1 MPISLPDQVILAINA
16 GSTNIKFALFHPGQG
31 QGEEGERI
39 LEGCVDGIGSG
50 NGCFSVD
57 AFDPQLSFSRHFGI
71 PERYNAAQVLMDW
84 LAEHV
89 DPAALSAIGH
99 RVVHGGP
106 NYWQPQLL
114 DPAIRH
120 DMHKL
125 TSFDPEHL
133 PLELLMI
140 DTLAQ
145 KFPAVP
151 QVACF
156 DTAFHHAMPR
166 VARMVAIP
174 RRYEALGV
182 RRYGFHGLSC
192 AYLVD
197 ELERL
202 AGRPAA
208 HGRVILAHLGG
219 GASITAVHG
228 GNSVDTSMGMTPAG
242 GLPMG
247 SRSGDVDPGLAWY
260 LERTEQLTPKQ
271 FNHMV
276 NHDSGLR
283 GISGTSGDMRLLLA
297 AQKDDVRA
305 FDAVALFCYQAR
317 KTVCAM
323 AGALEGVDTLVF
335 SGGVG
340 EHAAQVR
347 ERICDG
353 LGFLG
358 VKLDPARNA
367 TGAAVIS
374 SDDSAVAVR
383 VIHTDENRMIA
394 RDVGA
399 LLQASPANSGAR
411 S

>member
-1 MPISLPDQVILAINA
+1 MPISLPDQVILALNA
-16 GSTNIKFALFHPGQG
+16 GSTNIKFSLFHPGEGQG
-31 QGEEGERI
+31 QEADHI
-39 LEGCVDGIGSG
+39 LEGCVEGIGSG
-50 NGCFSVD
+50 NGCFRVV
-57 AFDPQLSFSRHFGI
+57 AANPEHSFSRHFGI

-84 LAEHV
+84 LGEHV
-89 DPAALSAIGH
+89 DPAGLKAIGH

-106 NYWQPQLL
+106 NYWAPQLL
-114 DPAIRH
+114 DPAIRQ
-120 DMHKL
+120 DLHKL
-125 TSFDPEHL
+125 TSFDPDHL

-145 KFPAVP
+145 KYPAVP

-166 VARMVAIP
+166 LARMVAIP
-174 RRYEALGV
+174 RRYEARGV

-192 AYLVD
+192 AFLVE

-219 GASITAVHG
+219 GASITAVKG
-228 GNSVDTSMGMTPAG
+228 GQSVDTSMGMTPAG
-242 GLPMG
+242 GLPMA

-260 LERTEQLTPKQ
+260 LERTEKLTASQ

-276 NHDSGLR
+276 NHDSGLL
-283 GISGTSGDMRLLLA
+283 GISETSGDMQVLLA

-305 FDAVALFCYQAR
+305 AEAVALFCYQAR

-323 AGALEGVDTLVF
+323 AGALAGVDTLVF

-340 EHAAQVR
+340 EHAAHVR
-347 ERICDG
+347 ASICEG

-358 VKLDPARNA
+358 VNLDQTRNA
-367 TGAAVIS
+367 KGEAVIS
-374 SDDSAVAVR
+374 HDDSAVTVR
-383 VIHTDENRMIA
+383 VIPTNENRMIA
-394 RDVGA
+394 RQVGA
-399 LLQASPANSGAR
+399 LLQASHAERGGQP
-411 S
+411 

>member
-1 MPISLPDQVILAINA
+1 MPIPLPDQVILAINA
-16 GSTNIKFALFHPGQG
+16 GSTNIKFALFHPGRG
-31 QGEEGERI
+31 HHEGERI
-39 LEGCVDGIGSG
+39 LEGCVEGIGSG
-50 NGCFSVD
+50 DGCFSVV
-57 AFDPQLSFSRHFGI
+57 AANPEHSFSRHFGI
-71 PERYNAAQVLMDW
+71 PERYNAAHVLMDW

-89 DPAALSAIGH
+89 DPAALAAIGH

-106 NYWQPQLL
+106 GYWEPRLL
-114 DPAIRH
+114 DPAIRQ
-120 DMHKL
+120 DLHKL

-145 KFPAVP
+145 KFPAVA
-151 QVACF
+151 QIACF

-166 VARMVAIP
+166 LARMVAIP
-174 RRYEALGV
+174 RRYEAIGV

-192 AYLVD
+192 AFLVD
-197 ELERL
+197 QLERL

-219 GASITAVHG
+219 GASITAVKG
-228 GNSVDTSMGMTPAG
+228 GQSVDTSMGMTPAG
-242 GLPMG
+242 GLPMA

-260 LERTEQLTPKQ
+260 LERTEKLTASQ
-271 FNHMV
+271 FKHMV
-276 NHDSGLR
+276 NHDSGLL
-283 GISGTSGDMRLLLA
+283 GISETSGDMRVLLA

-323 AGALEGVDTLVF
+323 AGALAGVDTLVF

-347 ERICDG
+347 ANICEG

-358 VKLDPARNA
+358 VNLDPTRNA
-367 TGAAVIS
+367 KGEAVIS
-374 SDDSAVAVR
+374 TDDSAVTVR
-383 VIHTDENRMIA
+383 VIHTDEQRMIA
-394 RDVGA
+394 RQAGA
-399 LLQASPANSGAR
+399 LVQANKGGQP
-411 S
+411 

>member
-1 MPISLPDQVILAINA
+1 MPIPLPDQLILALNA
-16 GSTNIKFALFHPGQG
+16 GSTNIKFSLFQPGQG
-31 QGEEGERI
+31 HHEADRV
-39 LEGCVDGIGSG
+39 LEGCVEGIGSG
-50 NGCFSVD
+50 DGCFSVT
-57 AFDPQLSFSRHFGI
+57 AANPEHSFSRHFGI
-71 PERYNAAQVLMDW
+71 PERYNAAQVLIDW
-84 LAEHV
+84 LGEHV

-106 NYWQPQLL
+106 NYWEPQLL
-114 DPAIRH
+114 DPAIRQ
-120 DMHKL
+120 DLHKL

-140 DTLAQ
+140 DKLAQ
-145 KFPAVP
+145 KYPAVP

-166 VARMVAIP
+166 LARMVAIP

-192 AYLVD
+192 AFLVE

-219 GASITAVHG
+219 GASITAVKG
-228 GNSVDTSMGMTPAG
+228 GQSVDTSMGMTPAG
-242 GLPMG
+242 GLPMA

-260 LERTEQLTPKQ
+260 LERTEKLTASQ

-276 NHDSGLR
+276 NHDSGLL
-283 GISGTSGDMRLLLA
+283 GISETSGDMQVLLA

-347 ERICDG
+347 ARICEG

-358 VKLDPARNA
+358 IVLDETRNA
-367 TGAAVIS
+367 KGEAVIS
-374 SDDSAVAVR
+374 HDDSAVTVR

-394 RDVGA
+394 SQVGA
-399 LLQASPANSGAR
+399 LLEASHVPRGGQP
-411 S
+411 

>member
-1 MPISLPDQVILAINA
+1 MPLPLPDQVILAINA

-31 QGEEGERI
+31 QEGEPI

-50 NGCFSVD
+50 NGSFSVV
-57 AFDPQLSFSRHFGI
+57 AVDPQHSFSRHFGI

-84 LAEHV
+84 VAEHV

-106 NYWQPQLL
+106 TYWQPQLL
-114 DPAIRH
+114 DPAIRQ
-120 DMHKL
+120 DLHKL

-192 AYLVD
+192 EYLID

-219 GASITAVHG
+219 GASITAVLD

-247 SRSGDVDPGLAWY
+247 NRSGDVDPGLAWY

-283 GISGTSGDMRLLLA
+283 GISETSGDMQLLLA

-305 FDAVALFCYQAR
+305 AEAVALFCYQAR

-358 VKLDPARNA
+358 VNLDPARNA
-367 TGAAVIS
+367 NGEAVIS
-374 SDDSAVAVR
+374 TDDSAVTVR
-383 VIHTDENRMIA
+383 VIPTHENRMIA
-394 RDVGA
+394 RQVGA
-399 LLQASPANSGAR
+399 LLQTNVQANGGAH